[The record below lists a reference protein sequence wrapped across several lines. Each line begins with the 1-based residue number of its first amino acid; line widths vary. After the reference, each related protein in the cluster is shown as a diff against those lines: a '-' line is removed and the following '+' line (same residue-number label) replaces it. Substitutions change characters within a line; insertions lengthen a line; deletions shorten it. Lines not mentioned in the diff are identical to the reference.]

1 VSQVLIEERPQQL
14 RHALR
19 RYAAV
24 AVVLAVLGAVA
35 GAAYASSRP
44 HVYSSSARILIS
56 PSAGNP
62 LSPDTGSSGQQVTIA
77 MTTEAALVD
86 SDPVLALAN
95 QQLKTDL
102 QDNQI
107 AVSVPPNTQIVL
119 VTAKTPSAEQSKAV
133 AQAVATSYLA
143 YRKKVTDA
151 TRATSVNQLTKRITA
166 VKKELTTAS
175 DKAAATSF
183 DPKTSRQIQVLTEQ
197 LISLQD
203 SLSTAESIASDPGT
217 LVAPAELGVAQ
228 GVAATLFVVAG
239 GLVGLLVGLALVLWL
254 GRRDKR
260 VDARSSSVVAGV
272 PVLAVFGD
280 GRGKDSAVTDRQ
292 AYQRLRT
299 SILASTAL
307 PSAVAVSG
315 VGRKDSSTSV
325 AMELGR
331 SMTRAGYRVALVVA
345 AVNEPN
351 PFGDDARFARGLS
364 QALRD
369 EEAVASLLVEHD
381 GLMVL
386 PAGSGIVEQQ
396 ELLSGERFGQVVKT
410 LKSSFDYVL
419 VVTGPLVLP
428 AELATARLADAVLL
442 VGRDRASSSV
452 DVGDIAARAQLVS
465 LRVVG
470 LALRA
475 RRDARTAQG
484 ESGLTAT
491 PPGAGSPKGRAAQ
504 PGPPQVDRT
513 QSTTVRRE
521 RGPLPGKGRA
531 AHEGT

>member
-1 VSQVLIEERPQQL
+1 
-14 RHALR
+14 
-19 RYAAV
+19 
-24 AVVLAVLGAVA
+24 
-35 GAAYASSRP
+35 
-44 HVYSSSARILIS
+44 
-56 PSAGNP
+56 
-62 LSPDTGSSGQQVTIA
+62 
-77 MTTEAALVD
+77 
-86 SDPVLALAN
+86 
-95 QQLKTDL
+95 
-102 QDNQI
+102 
-107 AVSVPPNTQIVL
+107 
-119 VTAKTPSAEQSKAV
+119 
-133 AQAVATSYLA
+133 
-143 YRKKVTDA
+143 
-151 TRATSVNQLTKRITA
+151 
-166 VKKELTTAS
+166 
-175 DKAAATSF
+175 
-183 DPKTSRQIQVLTEQ
+183 
-197 LISLQD
+197 
-203 SLSTAESIASDPGT
+203 
-217 LVAPAELGVAQ
+217 
-228 GVAATLFVVAG
+228 
-239 GLVGLLVGLALVLWL
+239 
-254 GRRDKR
+254 
-260 VDARSSSVVAGV
+260 
-272 PVLAVFGD
+272 
-280 GRGKDSAVTDRQ
+280 
-292 AYQRLRT
+292 
-299 SILASTAL
+299 
-307 PSAVAVSG
+307 
-315 VGRKDSSTSV
+315 
-325 AMELGR
+325 
-331 SMTRAGYRVALVVA
+331 
-345 AVNEPN
+345 VNEPN

>member
-1 VSQVLIEERPQQL
+1 
-14 RHALR
+14 
-19 RYAAV
+19 
-24 AVVLAVLGAVA
+24 
-35 GAAYASSRP
+35 
-44 HVYSSSARILIS
+44 
-56 PSAGNP
+56 
-62 LSPDTGSSGQQVTIA
+62 
-77 MTTEAALVD
+77 
-86 SDPVLALAN
+86 
-95 QQLKTDL
+95 
-102 QDNQI
+102 
-107 AVSVPPNTQIVL
+107 
-119 VTAKTPSAEQSKAV
+119 
-133 AQAVATSYLA
+133 
-143 YRKKVTDA
+143 
-151 TRATSVNQLTKRITA
+151 
-166 VKKELTTAS
+166 
-175 DKAAATSF
+175 
-183 DPKTSRQIQVLTEQ
+183 VLTEQ

-228 GVAATLFVVAG
+228 GVAAKLFVVGG
-239 GLVGLLVGLALVLWL
+239 GLVGLFLGLALVLWP

-260 VDARSSSVVAGV
+260 VDARNSSVVSSV

-280 GRGKDSAVTDRQ
+280 GRGTDSVSTDRQ

-315 VGRKDSSTSV
+315 VGKKDSSTSV

-364 QALRD
+364 EALRGD
-369 EEAVASLLVEHD
+369 EEALSLLVEHD

-396 ELLSGERFGQVVKT
+396 ELLSGERFALVVKS
-410 LKSSFDYVL
+410 LKTSFDYVL

-442 VGRDRASSSV
+442 VGRDRVSSSV
-452 DVGDIAARAQLVS
+452 DVGDIAARAQLVG
-465 LRVVG
+465 LRIVG

-475 RRDARTAQG
+475 RRDVRAGAHDASRAVLPPA
-484 ESGLTAT
+484 SGS
-491 PPGAGSPKGRAAQ
+491 AGGSGGVQ
-504 PGPPQVDRT
+504 PNPPQAD
-513 QSTTVRRE
+513 RRE
-521 RGPLPGKGRA
+521 SATARMDRGQLPGKDRA
-531 AHEGT
+531 AREGT